1 MAKSKRKKK
10 LRFII
15 KILLCFV
22 YLLIGFILVFCAYK
36 LYEKD
41 QEIINWAD
49 VENTNQYS
57 YIEISQMSEAF
68 AVIKE
73 DHKQIHFVIEQE
85 KDKSWHTY
93 LVAIKKSDYEK
104 YKNIIDY
111 TYERTKEKPKP
122 LKIYGYPVKIS
133 NNIKLLAIKNIKNF
147 VPIENQ
153 VVLTKSNF
161 EEYLT
166 DTYLDTTQSKSHNL
180 NYIIIILLLMT
191 FVLLI
196 LIIFTILD
204 KDRIVDE
211 VDFILE
217 KEMSGKNKKRS
228 KRKNHKK
235 KLGNNKE
242 KSFKDSDNDLI

>member
-73 DHKQIHFVIEQE
+73 DH
-85 KDKSWHTY
+85 
-93 LVAIKKSDYEK
+93 
-104 YKNIIDY
+104 N
-111 TYERTKEKPKP
+111 
-122 LKIYGYPVKIS
+122 
-133 NNIKLLAIKNIKNF
+133 
-147 VPIENQ
+147 
-153 VVLTKSNF
+153 
-161 EEYLT
+161 
-166 DTYLDTTQSKSHNL
+166 
-180 NYIIIILLLMT
+180 
-191 FVLLI
+191 
-196 LIIFTILD
+196 
-204 KDRIVDE
+204 
-211 VDFILE
+211 
-217 KEMSGKNKKRS
+217 
-228 KRKNHKK
+228 
-235 KLGNNKE
+235 
-242 KSFKDSDNDLI
+242 